1 MVAYQ
6 VGDPMTEDG
15 LKKAKAC
22 VESQLP
28 WEFQVVH
35 TSYGE
40 RTVHTSIVKRETNTT
55 LEYNSTNQTQIVI
68 NNRIIS
74 NCAVKTPI
82 FLNKLTFKLLQ
93 SICCIKKN

>member
-40 RTVHTSIVKRETNTT
+40 RTVHTTYIYSKERDQ
-55 LEYNSTNQTQIVI
+55 YNF
-68 NNRIIS
+68 RI
-74 NCAVKTPI
+74 
-82 FLNKLTFKLLQ
+82 
-93 SICCIKKN
+93 